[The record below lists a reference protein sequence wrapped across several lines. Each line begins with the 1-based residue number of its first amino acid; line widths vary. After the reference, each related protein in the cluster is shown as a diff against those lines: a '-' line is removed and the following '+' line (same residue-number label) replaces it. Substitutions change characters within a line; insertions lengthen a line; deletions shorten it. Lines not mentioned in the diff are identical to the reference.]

1 MIEIEGIVISIDFP
15 PKVFLKEV
23 KVACGELYDSPHAL
37 PLSSIPASQESKVK
51 EWETKAGRKTSV

>member
-1 MIEIEGIVISIDFP
+1 MTEIEGIIISIDFL

-23 KVACGELYDSPHAL
+23 KVVLGELYDSLLAL

-51 EWETKAGRKTSV
+51 EWETKPGRKTSV